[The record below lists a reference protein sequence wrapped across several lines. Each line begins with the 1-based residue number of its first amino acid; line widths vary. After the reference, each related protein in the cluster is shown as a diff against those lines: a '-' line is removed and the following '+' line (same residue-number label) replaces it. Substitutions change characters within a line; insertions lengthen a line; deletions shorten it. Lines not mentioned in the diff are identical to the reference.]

1 VKSKLNL
8 VLMLLLTGLLAV
20 SSFAEKGRKLPPKA
34 YLTSAKIEI
43 IGYGQ
48 NKEQARIVTAMAML
62 DSLVMNYGA
71 HPEGYYWYSQ
81 IKWDL
86 AKEKANLKERLPMV
100 RAAVA
105 YADSLK
111 AACGNEAIKK
121 DYRKDCSKLDQQMDS
136 VRVEQWREYF
146 NNGIAQIKEVEEQTD
161 AVKSENAKSVP
172 DSAALAFFQTRI
184 DAITDSCQDNMEL
197 AIAIDSTDARPFVGL
212 ATINEK
218 TGKFDKAI
226 EIFKRAIPYAE
237 DRNQLIISIAYDN
250 IQMGKYCEAIP
261 WFREYVDSMSAKTT
275 VMQDPTNRAA
285 VISTAHNLAICYN
298 NCKEFDEAK
307 AMFGRILSFD
317 PADVGALVGVA
328 RYQQYR
334 GREAGDS
341 AKVAREGAQE
351 KAAADWQTV
360 RDQRFDS
367 ARVELKKA
375 FDLAPEDAG
384 IAAEYGLMAA
394 ILQKYEEA
402 KVAFVRATQLAP
414 NEVDYWTSLGDCNL
428 SLRTWADAAVAYE
441 HVVELQPDR
450 KPVWERLS
458 DLYQETGNKTRR
470 EEILN
475 KLKTM

>member
-1 VKSKLNL
+1 VKTMLRMMVVVVL
-8 VLMLLLTGLLAV
+8 VAIVASLAFAGKTRILQP
-20 SSFAEKGRKLPPKA
+20 SS
-34 YLTSAKIEI
+34 YITTAKIEI
-43 IGYGQ
+43 IGYAE
-48 NKEQARIVTAMAML
+48 NKDVERIDRAMAML
-62 DSLVMNYGA
+62 DSLIMNWGP
-71 HPEGYYWYSQ
+71 HPDGYYWYSQ

-86 AKEKANLKERLPMV
+86 AKEKANLKERLPIV

-111 AACGNEAIKK
+111 ATCSNDNIKK
-121 DYRKDCSKLDQQMDS
+121 AYRKDCTKLDTQMDS
-136 VRVEQWREYF
+136 IRVEQWREYF

-172 DSAALAFFQTRI
+172 DSAALSFFKTRI

-218 TGKFDKAI
+218 IGKFDKAI
-226 EIFKRAIPYAE
+226 DIFKRAMPFAE
-237 DRNQLIISIAYDN
+237 DRNQLVISIAYDY
-250 IQMGKYCEAIP
+250 IQLGQYCDAIP
-261 WFREYVDSMSAKTT
+261 WFRAYVDSMSANTT

-285 VISTAHNLAICYN
+285 VISTAQNLAICYN

-307 AMFGRILSFD
+307 AIFERILSFNPD
-317 PADVGALVGVA
+317 DVAALVGVA

-341 AKVAREGAQE
+341 AKVAREGARD
-351 KAAADWQTV
+351 KAITDWQAV

-375 FDLAPEDAG
+375 FELAPEDAG
-384 IAAEYGLMAA
+384 IAAEYGLMSA
-394 ILQKYEEA
+394 ILQKFDEA

-414 NEVDYWTSLGDCNL
+414 NEIDYWTSLGDCNL
-428 SLRTWADAAVAYE
+428 SLHSWADAAAAYE

-458 DLYQETGNKTRR
+458 DLYEQIGNQARR
-470 EEILN
+470 EEVLK